1 MNAYGMQSGGSG
13 MPPVPQNIFATY
25 PSSSATSTGKLLA
38 QQHLV
43 RCQLPVLRVL
53 LRCCCHPRRYHPL
66 VMALVRSV
74 GVSRAVDVLQR
85 VVLYMPEAVHC
96 IQRALRIA
104 AQRMS
109 GVDMPPH
116 QVRFGAFGFSS
127 VPLPSAALAR

>member
-1 MNAYGMQSGGSG
+1 MSQS
-13 MPPVPQNIFATY
+13 
-25 PSSSATSTGKLLA
+25 KE
-38 QQHLV
+38 QHLV

-85 VVLYMPEAVHC
+85 VVLYMSEAVHC

-116 QVRFGAFGFSS
+116 LHVAIHSSSSRTVACASSNLTGAG
-127 VPLPSAALAR
+127 LAVGSGG

>member
-1 MNAYGMQSGGSG
+1 MSQS
-13 MPPVPQNIFATY
+13 
-25 PSSSATSTGKLLA
+25 KK
-38 QQHLV
+38 QHLI

-109 GVDMPPH
+109 GVDMPPQLV
-116 QVRFGAFGFSS
+116 QVLLSDAVVVGDADARL
-127 VPLPSAALAR
+127 VQRPSK